1 MSLAFQSDSTRIS
14 SFLLAHDGSN
24 RSFRD
29 IGVPE
34 GHHSLSHHKNNP
46 DKIKKLTRIDQF
58 YSSNLHTFCKIFR
71 LQRRWMEVGL

>member
-1 MSLAFQSDSTRIS
+1 MFDMMALAFQSDSTRIS

-34 GHHSLSHHKNNP
+34 GHHSFLIIKMIQKN
-46 DKIKKLTRIDQF
+46 
-58 YSSNLHTFCKIFR
+58 
-71 LQRRWMEVGL
+71 